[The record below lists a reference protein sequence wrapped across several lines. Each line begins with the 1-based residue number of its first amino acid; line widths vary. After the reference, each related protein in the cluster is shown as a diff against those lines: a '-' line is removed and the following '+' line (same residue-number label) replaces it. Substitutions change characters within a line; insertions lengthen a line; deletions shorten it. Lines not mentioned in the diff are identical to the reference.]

1 MEFGRDMTALKV
13 ILKEEIGY
21 GQNFDIV
28 LREMTFGRKN
38 TAFLFVNGFAK
49 DEVLT
54 DILKQLSRIR
64 MNPET
69 DLDCQIFK
77 QYMIP
82 HVQVEQSTS
91 IKEVIAKV
99 LAGTTAMFVEGEQ
112 SALLIDAKRLPSRG
126 IEEPSLERVVRG
138 SRDGFVET
146 LMMNAALVR
155 RRIRDPQLK
164 LEMTQVGRRS
174 LTDVCI
180 SYIADIADPKLIS
193 EIKQKLDTIDI
204 DALPMSEKQLDEWLM
219 NKGWNPYPQVR
230 YTERPDVVANH
241 LLEGHVAIMV
251 DTSPSVMIVPATFFH
266 FVQHAEEYRQTPF
279 MGTYLRWVRFLGIL
293 ASLFM
298 LPLWFLLVK
307 HPEFKPAL
315 LDFIGPQKTGKLPII
330 MQFIFAEIGVD
341 LMRMAAV
348 HTPTPLATAM
358 GLIAAILIGDIAVQ
372 TGLFVNEV
380 ILYMAVAAI
389 GMFATPSYEL
399 GLANRA
405 VRLILLLAVA
415 LFGVKGFLIS
425 TTLFVIYLT
434 LQNSYHAPYFWPLIP
449 FHPKAM
455 FNILFRRP
463 VQTQSQRLNLT
474 KPIDHTRQSSNQ

>member
-1 MEFGRDMTALKV
+1 MEFGRDMEALKE
-13 ILKEEIGY
+13 ILKKEIGY
-21 GQNFDIV
+21 GENFDIV
-28 LREMTFGRKN
+28 LREMTFANKN
-38 TAFLFVNGFAK
+38 TAFLCVNGFAK

-54 DILKQLSRIR
+54 DVLKQLSLVRSH
-64 MNPET
+64 PERKM
-69 DLDCQIFK
+69 DCQMFK
-77 QYMIP
+77 QFMIP
-82 HVQVEQSTS
+82 HVQVELSQTM
-91 IKEVIAKV
+91 KAVIAKV

-146 LMMNAALVR
+146 LMMNAALLR

-174 LTDVCI
+174 LTDVCVT
-180 SYIADIADPKLIS
+180 YIADIADPQLIAA
-193 EIKQKLDTIDI
+193 IKQKLDTIDI
-204 DALPMSEKQLDEWLM
+204 DGLPMSEKQLDEWLM

-241 LLEGHVAIMV
+241 LMEGHVAIMV
-251 DTSPSVMIVPATFFH
+251 DTSPSVMIMPATFFH

-279 MGTYLRWVRFLGIL
+279 MGTYLRWVRFLGIF

-315 LDFIGPQKTGKLPII
+315 LAFIGPQKMGKLPII

-405 VRLILLLAVA
+405 VRIILLLAVA

-425 TTLFVIYLT
+425 TTLFIIYLT

-463 VQTQSQRLNLT
+463 VQTQSERLNLT

>member
-1 MEFGRDMTALKV
+1 MMFGRDMEDLKV

-28 LREMTFGRKN
+28 LREMTFGTKN

-54 DILKQLSRIR
+54 DILKQLSCYRT
-64 MNPET
+64 NAET
-69 DLDCQIFK
+69 ALDCEGFK
-77 QYMIP
+77 RYLIP
-82 HVQVEQSTS
+82 HVQVEQSTR
-91 IKEVIAKV
+91 IKDVIAKV

-146 LMMNAALVR
+146 LMVNAALVR

-193 EIKQKLDTIDI
+193 AIKQKLDTLDI
-204 DALPMSEKQLDEWLM
+204 DGLPMSEKQLDEWLM

-241 LLEGHVAIMV
+241 LLEGHVASM

-279 MGTYLRWVRFLGIL
+279 MGTYLRWVRFLGIF

-415 LFGVKGFLIS
+415 VFGVKGFLIS

>member
-1 MEFGRDMTALKV
+1 MMFGRDMEDLKV

-28 LREMTFGRKN
+28 LREMTFGTKN

-54 DILKQLSRIR
+54 DILKQLSCYRT
-64 MNPET
+64 NAET
-69 DLDCQIFK
+69 ALDCEGFK
-77 QYMIP
+77 RYLIP
-82 HVQVEQSTS
+82 HVQVEQSTR
-91 IKEVIAKV
+91 IKDVIAKV

-146 LMMNAALVR
+146 LMVNAALVR

-193 EIKQKLDTIDI
+193 AIKQKLDTLDI
-204 DALPMSEKQLDEWLM
+204 DGLPMSEKQLDEWLM

-279 MGTYLRWVRFLGIL
+279 MGTYLRWVRFLGIF

-348 HTPTPLATAM
+348 HTPT
-358 GLIAAILIGDIAVQ
+358 
-372 TGLFVNEV
+372 
-380 ILYMAVAAI
+380 
-389 GMFATPSYEL
+389 
-399 GLANRA
+399 R
-405 VRLILLLAVA
+405 
-415 LFGVKGFLIS
+415 
-425 TTLFVIYLT
+425 
-434 LQNSYHAPYFWPLIP
+434 
-449 FHPKAM
+449 
-455 FNILFRRP
+455 
-463 VQTQSQRLNLT
+463 
-474 KPIDHTRQSSNQ
+474 